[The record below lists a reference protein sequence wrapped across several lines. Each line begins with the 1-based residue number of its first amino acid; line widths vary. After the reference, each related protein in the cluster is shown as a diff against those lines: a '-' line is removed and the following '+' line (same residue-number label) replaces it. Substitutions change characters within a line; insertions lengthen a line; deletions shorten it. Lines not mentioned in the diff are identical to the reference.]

1 MKLKINYIIDVAML
15 IAFFACGITGILK
28 LPELSIP
35 VSDGAF
41 LAITAIHDWSGV
53 VSLALILAHVI
64 LHLKWFASATKTIF
78 AKKKKETKAESA
90 LKSGTSPEG
99 TTADAKSTRPRKAH
113 GTRGLLT
120 LIAVLILAPL
130 ASSLY
135 ARPASNPTIPQGISY
150 SSGSLKDGTYTGTAT
165 GFMPGLTVQVS
176 VKNGAIKSVDI
187 VSQNETP
194 RWFSRVSGV
203 MPGRVVSAQ
212 GTDVDSVSGATCS
225 SEGILSAVENALAKA
240 KK

>member
-15 IAFFACGITGILK
+15 IAFFACGVTGILK
-28 LPELSIP
+28 LPGLAIP

-41 LAITAIHDWSGV
+41 LAITALHDWSGV
-53 VSLALILAHVI
+53 VSLALILAHVV
-64 LHLKWFASATKTIF
+64 LHIKWFASATKTLF
-78 AKKKKETKAESA
+78 AKAVRSRGA
-90 LKSGTSPEG
+90 RG
-99 TTADAKSTRPRKAH
+99 A
-113 GTRGLLT
+113 RGLLI
-120 LIAVLILAPL
+120 LIAVLILAPI
-130 ASSLY
+130 ASDLY

-150 SSGSLKDGTYTGTAT
+150 SPGSLKDGTYTGTAT
-165 GFMPGLTVQVS
+165 GFMPGLTVQVT

-187 VSQNETP
+187 LSQNETP